1 MHRVPPIEWNR
12 NRGEIMSNDRQKQV
26 LLDAY
31 AAGITSPAELANYMA
46 QVTHESL
53 DLNRLNEGFKY
64 TRGID
69 QIPVQSA
76 FRNGRKELE
85 EARLEALQGKP
96 EHLGELMYGGRM
108 GNTDTGDGYKYHGR
122 GYIQLT
128 GKDQYAA
135 AGKALGLNLVDH
147 PELAAEPANAS
158 KIAVAYWEANVHG
171 AAREN
176 VASATREIN
185 NGDNGLKDRQD
196 RFADWKG
203 KLTPEVMAG
212 LAKGEVTLPKK
223 TEHQGVLRQGTQGE
237 SVRELQAK
245 LGQLGYASADGKS
258 IKADGSFGPGTRDF
272 VKAFQHDNHLKPD
285 GVVGPGT
292 LQAIDAKLKERGAP
306 PCSQGQITDAN
317 HAGNAIY
324 KQAKSALE
332 AIDSQYGR
340 KSDQLTDNAAAAV
353 AVAAQK
359 AGLTRIDHLELGGPG
374 NCKILAVQG
383 KLGHAHSKVIDVD
396 TITALNTPLAQSS
409 QAFADD
415 ARNQQQAQ
423 RSQQMN
429 QPTQS
434 QTAPALH

>member
-1 MHRVPPIEWNR
+1 
-12 NRGEIMSNDRQKQV
+12 MSNDRQKQV

-31 AAGITSPAELANYMA
+31 TAGITSPAELANYMA

-64 TRGID
+64 TRNID

-108 GNTDTGDGYKYHGR
+108 GNTDSGDGYKYHGR
-122 GYIQLT
+122 GYVQLT

-135 AGKALGLNLVDH
+135 AGKALGLNLVEH

-158 KIAVAYWEANVHG
+158 KIAVAYWKANVHG
-171 AAREN
+171 TAREN
-176 VASATREIN
+176 VAAATRVIN
-185 NGDNGLKDRQD
+185 NGDNGLKDRQE

-212 LAKGEVTLPKK
+212 LAKGEVVLP
-223 TEHQGVLRQGTQGE
+223 TAMNHHGVLRQGTQGE
-237 SVRELQAK
+237 SVRDLQTK
-245 LGQLGYASADGKS
+245 LGQLGYASADGKV

-292 LQAIDAKLKERGAP
+292 LQAIDAKLKERVAP
-306 PCSQGQITDAN
+306 SQQGQITDAH
-317 HAGNAIY
+317 HAGNALY
-324 KQAKSALE
+324 KQAKSGLE
-332 AIDSQYGR
+332 KIDAEFGR
-340 KSDQLTDNAAAAV
+340 KPDQLTDNAAAAI
-353 AVAAQK
+353 AVAALRG
-359 AGLTRIDHLELGGPG
+359 GLTRIDHMTLGG
-374 NCKILAVQG
+374 NDNSTIFAIQG
-383 KLGHAHSKVIDVD
+383 KPGAALSKFVDVP
-396 TITALNTPLAQSS
+396 TVESMHTPVAQSS
-409 QAFADD
+409 QAFTVGQQAQQT
-415 ARNQQQAQ
+415 QQQAPQ
-423 RSQQMN
+423 QNSQQAA
-429 QPTQS
+429 Q
-434 QTAPALH
+434 QTAPAMSR

>member
-1 MHRVPPIEWNR
+1 
-12 NRGEIMSNDRQKQV
+12 MSNDRQKQV

-31 AAGITSPAELANYMA
+31 TAGITSPAELANYMA

-64 TRGID
+64 TRNID

-96 EHLGELMYGGRM
+96 EHLGDLMYGDRM
-108 GNTDTGDGYKYHGR
+108 GNTDSGDGYKYHGR

-147 PELAAEPANAS
+147 PELAAEPTNAS
-158 KIAVAYWEANVHG
+158 KIAVAYWKANVHG

-176 VASATREIN
+176 VASATRAIN
-185 NGDNGLKDRQD
+185 NGDNGLKDRQE

-212 LAKGEVTLPKK
+212 LAKGEVVLPKAAD
-223 TEHQGVLRQGTQGE
+223 HHGALRQGTQGE
-237 SVRELQAK
+237 SVRELQTK

-258 IKADGSFGPGTRDF
+258 IKADGSFGPGTRDL

-292 LQAIDAKLKERGAP
+292 LQAIDAKLKERVAP
-306 PCSQGQITDAN
+306 SQQGQITDAH
-317 HAGNAIY
+317 HAGNAMF

-332 AIDSQYGR
+332 KIDSQYGR
-340 KSDQLTDNAAAAV
+340 KPDQMTDNAAGAV

-359 AGLTRIDHLELGGPG
+359 AGLTRIDHLELGGSD
-374 NCKILAVQG
+374 NSKILAVQG
-383 KLGHAHSKVIDVD
+383 KLGNAHSKVIDVD
-396 TITALNTPLAQSS
+396 TVVALNTPLAQSS
-409 QAFADD
+409 QAFAD
-415 ARNQQQAQ
+415 AHNQQQNQ
-423 RSQQMN
+423 RSQQVN
-429 QPTQS
+429 QPVQT

>member
-1 MHRVPPIEWNR
+1 
-12 NRGEIMSNDRQKQV
+12 MSNDRQKQV

-31 AAGITSPAELANYMA
+31 TAGITSPAELANYMA

-53 DLNRLNEGFKY
+53 DLNRLSEGFKY

-96 EHLGELMYGGRM
+96 EHLGDLMYGDRM
-108 GNTDTGDGYKYHGR
+108 GNTDSGDGYKYHGR

-147 PELAAEPANAS
+147 PELAAEPTNAS
-158 KIAVAYWEANVHG
+158 KIAVAYWKANVHG

-176 VASATREIN
+176 VASATRAIN
-185 NGDNGLKDRQD
+185 NGDNGLKDRQE

-212 LAKGEVTLPKK
+212 LAKGEVVLPKAAD
-223 TEHQGVLRQGTQGE
+223 HHGALRQGTQGE
-237 SVRELQAK
+237 SVRELQTK

-258 IKADGSFGPGTRDF
+258 IKADGSFGPGTRDL

-292 LQAIDAKLKERGAP
+292 LQAIDAKLKERVAP
-306 PCSQGQITDAN
+306 SQQGQITDAH
-317 HAGNAIY
+317 HAGNAMF

-332 AIDSQYGR
+332 KIDSQYGR
-340 KSDQLTDNAAAAV
+340 KPDQMTDNAAGAV

-359 AGLTRIDHLELGGPG
+359 AGLTRIDHLELGGSD
-374 NCKILAVQG
+374 NSKILAVQG
-383 KLGHAHSKVIDVD
+383 KLGNAHSKVIDVD
-396 TITALNTPLAQSS
+396 TVVALNTPLAQSS
-409 QAFADD
+409 QAFAD
-415 ARNQQQAQ
+415 AHNQQQNQ
-423 RSQQMN
+423 RSQQVN
-429 QPTQS
+429 QPVQT